1 MALKQAIIVSA
12 LALVLLSA
20 HAASAER
27 IRIAYSAISG
37 VQLPL
42 WIAQEKGLFKRQG
55 LDVDFLYIGGGSVV
69 VQAMLGGE
77 VQFARASAPG
87 IVQASLHGA
96 DLVMIANTV
105 NTLVYSVMTRPDVK
119 GPEDLRG
126 KTLGVTRLGGGTDYV
141 VNLLLKKWN
150 FQRGRDVKVFQT
162 GGMPQLLSAV
172 QTGVVDAGVISPP
185 SNLQGLKLGL
195 KELVDVSDLGINFV
209 NSPLNATRSYIKSNR
224 GVVQR
229 TLRAYVEGIQQARS
243 DKATALK
250 VLAKYGRIDD
260 PEILQEVY
268 RIYGLKHLEKL
279 PYVNPAG
286 LEEILASLGKEAA
299 GAKPADFIDNSL
311 LRELEQEGFFRGLD
325 QKRGA

>member
-1 MALKQAIIVSA
+1 MKSVSIFFA
-12 LALVLLSA
+12 ALVLALG
-20 HAASAER
+20 AARPAPAER

-42 WIAQEKGLFKRQG
+42 WAAEDRGLFKRQG

-77 VQFARASAPG
+77 VQLARASAPG
-87 IVQASLHGA
+87 IVQASLKGA

-105 NTLVYSVMTRPDVK
+105 NTLVYSVMTRPDIK

-141 VNLLLKKWN
+141 VSLLLKKWN
-150 FQRGRDVKVFQT
+150 FQRGKDVKVFQT
-162 GGMPQLLSAV
+162 GGMPQLLTAV
-172 QTGVVDAGVISPP
+172 QTGIVDAGVISPP

-195 KELVDVSDLGINFV
+195 KELVDVSDLGLVFV
-209 NSPLNATRSYIKSNR
+209 NSPLSTTRSYIKSHR
-224 GVVQR
+224 GVVLR
-229 TLRAYVEGIQQARS
+229 ALRAYVEGIQQVRS
-243 DKATALK
+243 DKAAALK
-250 VLAKYGRIDD
+250 ILAKYARIED

-268 RIYGLKHLEKL
+268 SIYGSKHLERV
-279 PYVNPAG
+279 PYVNASG
-286 LEEILASLGKEAA
+286 LEEVLATMGKDAA

-311 LRELEQEGFFRGLD
+311 VRELEQEGLFRNLYPKS
-325 QKRGA
+325 KR

>member
-20 HAASAER
+20 HSASAER

-77 VQFARASAPG
+77 VQLARASAPG

-209 NSPLNATRSYIKSNR
+209 NSPLNATRSYTKSNR

-311 LRELEQEGFFRGLD
+311 LRELEQEGFFRALD